1 MVKYGIVW
9 KDAEGWHRSD
19 PMGKDQ
25 ARAEMAAKAK
35 VAGVTKVY
43 FVNHQ
48 MSVAIG
54 FPED

>member
-1 MVKYGIVW
+1 MAKYGIVW